1 MRRHDFQPGRLLAG
15 LVLIAAGVL
24 YLLDAAGEADVPW
37 FLVVPMALGGLSLA
51 ALVGMV
57 TYAVRRDRRHRLDEP
72 SERRASASASSDR

>member
-24 YLLDAAGEADVPW
+24 YLLDANGGTDVPW

-57 TYAVRRDRRHRLDEP
+57 TYAVRRDRRHRLGEP
-72 SERRASASASSDR
+72 SERRAASASSDR